1 MSLEGPISPFLGNL
15 SFLRVLYLWNNSFE
29 GQIPS
34 QLGRLFRLRKLN
46 LSKNKIEGFIP
57 PTLGDCRSLQ
67 FLSLSFNNLSGKI
80 PPELGLLSHLETLW
94 LDVNP
99 LITTI
104 PSFIGNLTSLISLDM
119 AQTGI
124 HGSIPV
130 ELGML
135 TQLRLL
141 SLNTNNLTGM
151 IPTTLSNCTLIQILA
166 LYDNPLSGH
175 IPWQFGKLSELQLL
189 YLWGN
194 NLTGKIPSSLFNC
207 TQLQEVELATN
218 ELSGMVPMEF
228 GKLLQLEWLDLARNH
243 LVSEISGLSFLIA
256 LINCSNLESLDLSTN
271 YLTGILPPSISQLSS
286 QISYLALDSNKIE
299 GIIPSGIGN
308 LTKLTMLN
316 LSSNYF
322 SGTIPSTLSKLSN
335 LETLY
340 LDKNNLYGRIP
351 KSLGYAKRLGLLSLS
366 GNMISGKI
374 PESLGDLPQLRYL
387 VLHHNQLSGKIPA
400 SLGRCITLEK
410 LDLAHNK
417 LEGNLPHGWAS
428 FPNLQFYFNI
438 SSNFLQGSL
447 LEVSKMVMVQA
458 IDVSHNNFSGEILAP
473 LSNCI
478 ELQYLNLSWN
488 SFDGAI
494 PASLKKLKNLQDID
508 LSNNNLSGAIP
519 MDLQEMIMLQ
529 HINLSSNKLIGEVP
543 KGGAFGVVDES
554 AFLGNVGLCGS
565 WIKLPSCSS
574 SKHKQGS
581 ISKKVILPIVIG
593 TTIFIMSFI
602 LVIFY
607 MRHKKENTL
616 ELNIGPRIIS
626 FDELVDATG
635 GFDQTNL
642 LGVGS
647 FGSVYRGI
655 LNDGTNIAVKVLN
668 LEDENVL
675 QSFNREC
682 NVLKRVRHRNVIKI
696 ISTCSTSDFKALIL
710 PFMSNGS
717 LERLLYPEGGDECRL
732 KLNDR
737 LRIAKEIAQ
746 GMEYLHHHCFVQ
758 VIHCDLK
765 PNNVLLGDDV
775 TPCIADFGIAKIIF
789 GNSIDSLTFTSSL
802 KGSIGYIAPEYGM
815 GGNISTKG
823 DVYSYGILL
832 LELLTRRRPTDDI
845 FVEGITLSKWAS
857 MNFPSRLT
865 EVVDKNLLINVK
877 ENDIPLVLEC
887 LAQSI
892 QVGLICTREL
902 PQQCPNMMEVVK
914 RLEKISSSFLGT
926 PRDFQFPIDIS
937 PFLESTSGP
946 KNTTGDSS
954 STS

>member
-1 MSLEGPISPFLGNL
+1 MKEDYFLPVFYVSGGKFCSGEGEDEDEDGLSPALPFIGVAC
-15 SFLRVLYLWNNSFE
+15 STRHQRVVS
-29 GQIPS
+29 
-34 QLGRLFRLRKLN
+34 LN
-46 LSKNKIEGFIP
+46 L
-57 PTLGDCRSLQ
+57 T
-67 FLSLSFNNLSGKI
+67 
-80 PPELGLLSHLETLW
+80 
-94 LDVNP
+94 
-99 LITTI
+99 
-104 PSFIGNLTSLISLDM
+104 
-119 AQTGI
+119 
-124 HGSIPV
+124 
-130 ELGML
+130 
-135 TQLRLL
+135 
-141 SLNTNNLTGM
+141 
-151 IPTTLSNCTLIQILA
+151 
-166 LYDNPLSGH
+166 
-175 IPWQFGKLSELQLL
+175 
-189 YLWGN
+189 
-194 NLTGKIPSSLFNC
+194 
-207 TQLQEVELATN
+207 
-218 ELSGMVPMEF
+218 
-228 GKLLQLEWLDLARNH
+228 
-243 LVSEISGLSFLIA
+243 
-256 LINCSNLESLDLSTN
+256 
-271 YLTGILPPSISQLSS
+271 
-286 QISYLALDSNKIE
+286 
-299 GIIPSGIGN
+299 
-308 LTKLTMLN
+308 
-316 LSSNYF
+316 
-322 SGTIPSTLSKLSN
+322 
-335 LETLY
+335 
-340 LDKNNLYGRIP
+340 
-351 KSLGYAKRLGLLSLS
+351 
-366 GNMISGKI
+366 GKI

-458 IDVSHNNFSGEILAP
+458 IDVSHNNFSG
-473 LSNCI
+473 
-478 ELQYLNLSWN
+478 
-488 SFDGAI
+488 
-494 PASLKKLKNLQDID
+494 
-508 LSNNNLSGAIP
+508 AIP

-581 ISKKVILPIVIG
+581 IS
-593 TTIFIMSFI
+593 
-602 LVIFY
+602 
-607 MRHKKENTL
+607 KKENTL